1 MPLKDIRRRI
11 LRFIFDYGIFI
22 VILSIGFYVWV
33 SVFQA
38 AVVDYLDSD
47 TWFTRHAWL
56 GPGVNPGEFDLFG
69 IIIHYQFE
77 GYSDYSFYYVHW
89 GHNMLNGVIPY
100 TGGFSFLELD
110 GITNRNGAFMFPP
123 LTAYLYAIGILIPVT
138 EWGIGLLLAAFGFLT
153 VFPVYGLGK
162 ELSGNRRVGEVAA
175 FTYILAPNVLYHQ
188 TFLWMNPSP
197 FIFFFFSGF
206 YMLVRGNRHIGTLL
220 IVTAALFKQTA
231 WLLGIPLVV
240 FLLMRA
246 RPPRIEEN
254 EAPGKSATETSDGNE
269 EASDE
274 SRRDRIGR
282 MIAFVNE
289 YVDVRNFAVS
299 VVLVLGF
306 AGAILFP
313 FVIAQPN
320 IWNFL
325 RLAFGA
331 FPLESFTELPGYG
344 GPMRLQVLF
353 VVAGL
358 PTLAEIMDVL
368 VYSGG
373 LLIMGILI
381 FWGVMMLE
389 EKYEGQRRVYLRRIL
404 FFTLLMMLWVNIAG
418 PRGVFKYYFTLFA
431 PFFSIFSST
440 TMCTSMEENVKFST
454 SMVWLPFLFSIMILI
469 PSRNIYLVYVIAIF
483 VGYLLSKKAGRVWY
497 HATFP
502 IRFVKNRLYPRLSPL
517 KTRLSPL
524 KQRIID
530 YAYGGTVEST
540 PNSQG
545 RAVKAEA

>member
-1 MPLKDIRRRI
+1 
-11 LRFIFDYGIFI
+11 
-22 VILSIGFYVWV
+22 
-33 SVFQA
+33 
-38 AVVDYLDSD
+38 
-47 TWFTRHAWL
+47 
-56 GPGVNPGEFDLFG
+56 
-69 IIIHYQFE
+69 
-77 GYSDYSFYYVHW
+77 
-89 GHNMLNGVIPY
+89 
-100 TGGFSFLELD
+100 
-110 GITNRNGAFMFPP
+110 
-123 LTAYLYAIGILIPVT
+123 
-138 EWGIGLLLAAFGFLT
+138 
-153 VFPVYGLGK
+153 
-162 ELSGNRRVGEVAA
+162 
-175 FTYILAPNVLYHQ
+175 
-188 TFLWMNPSP
+188 
-197 FIFFFFSGF
+197 
-206 YMLVRGNRHIGTLL
+206 
-220 IVTAALFKQTA
+220 
-231 WLLGIPLVV
+231 
-240 FLLMRA
+240 
-246 RPPRIEEN
+246 
-254 EAPGKSATETSDGNE
+254 
-269 EASDE
+269 
-274 SRRDRIGR
+274 
-282 MIAFVNE
+282 
-289 YVDVRNFAVS
+289 
-299 VVLVLGF
+299 
-306 AGAILFP
+306 
-313 FVIAQPN
+313 
-320 IWNFL
+320 
-325 RLAFGA
+325 
-331 FPLESFTELPGYG
+331 
-344 GPMRLQVLF
+344 VLF

-389 EKYEGQRRVYLRRIL
+389 EKYEGKRRVYLRRIL